1 MRRSLWARPAT
12 WLLVLLFALLVF
24 APFYWIL
31 ISSLKTGPEVIRY
44 PPTLFPRAFTWA
56 NFDHLFTTT
65 DYLRYL
71 LNSILIAVGTT
82 VVTVPM
88 ATLAAYAIYRLRF
101 RGRLTI
107 FRLLI
112 GTYVFPSILLLIPL
126 FQVMV
131 YLHLINT
138 LWSLIVVNVTF
149 TAPFSVWLM
158 RAFLESLPAELE
170 EAAAIDGASFAQTL
184 LRVVVPLVSPGLAT
198 IAIFTFITVWTE
210 YPFASQFMISDQKRP
225 LPVGLASIIGQYQI
239 DWGLLAAGAVCM
251 ILPVVLL
258 FAFVGRYFVA
268 GLTAG
273 ALKD

>member
-1 MRRSLWARPAT
+1 MRRSIWTQPST
-12 WLLVLLFALLVF
+12 WILLFLFVLLIF

-44 PPTLFPRAFTWA
+44 PPTLFPKVFTWA
-56 NFDHLFTTT
+56 NFDKLFTST
-65 DYLRYL
+65 DYPRYL
-71 LNSILIAVGTT
+71 LNSVIVALGTT
-82 VVTVPM
+82 AITVPM
-88 ATLAAYAIYRLRF
+88 AALASYGIYRF
-101 RGRLTI
+101 KFPGRLLI

-131 YLHLINT
+131 FFKLINS
-138 LWSLIVVNVTF
+138 LFSLIVVNVTF

-158 RAFLESLPAELE
+158 RAFLDSLPSSLE
-170 EAAAIDGASFAQTL
+170 EAAALDGATFFQTFT
-184 LRVVVPLVSPGLAT
+184 RIVVPIVRPG
-198 IAIFTFITVWTE
+198 IAAISVFTFITVWTE
-210 YPFASQFMISDQKRP
+210 YPFASQFMISDEKRT

-251 ILPVVLL
+251 ILPVVIL